1 MDLENIMRVMNIP
14 ECYAHTLSQLYVIL
28 EKESDVINNL
38 RESQDVDSLYIFLK
52 NEYETI
58 LSFSP
63 ELFFEPGSANA
74 PRLFFRHPLW
84 INDNVLK
91 YCIFKVK
98 CQNREGV
105 CVIYI
110 YT

>member
-52 NEYETI
+52 NEYETT
-58 LSFSP
+58 FGE
-63 ELFFEPGSANA
+63 ELIIPKQYL
-74 PRLFFRHPLW
+74 RK
-84 INDNVLK
+84 I
-91 YCIFKVK
+91 I
-98 CQNREGV
+98 
-105 CVIYI
+105 
-110 YT
+110 

>member
-52 NEYETI
+52 NEYETT
-58 LSFSP
+58 FGE
-63 ELFFEPGSANA
+63 ELTIEDFYKRFK
-74 PRLFFRHPLW
+74 
-84 INDNVLK
+84 LK
-91 YCIFKVK
+91 SK
-98 CQNREGV
+98 
-105 CVIYI
+105 
-110 YT
+110 